1 MKIKKIKYGNN
12 HSTLAPAEQTTTVMM
27 VTIII
32 KIKNRIKNEK
42 LKQKLKMKIKNGN
55 HHSTLA
61 PGQQTTQHKQHQ
73 SQL

>member
-1 MKIKKIKYGNN
+1 
-12 HSTLAPAEQTTTVMM
+12 MM

-73 SQL
+73 